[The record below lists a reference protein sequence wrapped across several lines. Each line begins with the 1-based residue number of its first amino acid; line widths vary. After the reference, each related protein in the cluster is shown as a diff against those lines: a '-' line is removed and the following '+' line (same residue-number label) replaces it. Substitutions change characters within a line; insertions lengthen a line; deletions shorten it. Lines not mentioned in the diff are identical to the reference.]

1 MFDKFDPRSLYDCAT
16 QLMLQ
21 IGNMQVCTFS
31 TYPEMNEKAFLGFG
45 ASLCHHNS
53 KKLVV
58 KIRRR
63 LSCLLKCQNS
73 PQGPEEQSSS
83 RTFSFPCER
92 QPTQFAANLRY
103 SRYLYFYRRS
113 NYCGLLGSLRSTYT
127 K

>member
-1 MFDKFDPRSLYDCAT
+1 MNWVFLLPGELPVTGRCPYD
-16 QLMLQ
+16 
-21 IGNMQVCTFS
+21 
-31 TYPEMNEKAFLGFG
+31 G
-45 ASLCHHNS
+45 A
-53 KKLVV
+53 
-58 KIRRR
+58 
-63 LSCLLKCQNS
+63 
-73 PQGPEEQSSS
+73 QGTEEQSSS